1 MGEYK
6 IVKLEI
12 FSGETDLL
20 ADLFCAKKKKRYA
33 WHVKGSNDYCM
44 FY

>member
-20 ADLFCAKKKKRYA
+20 ACAKKKKKRYA